1 MNPRPGANDP
11 PLDRDELMLPPA
23 DALDSR
29 QFQLAVKRLAD
40 SLNFGADKSPFLGS
54 GQEYAQSR
62 PYEPGDPIKSMDWRV
77 TARTGK
83 AFVKEY
89 EATKRMPVWLLIDTS
104 ASMAVSSAPLSKYAW
119 AVRIAGGLA
128 LSSLDRASPVG
139 VLAVGGRDLR
149 LEPSLSRDR
158 VMQWLHA
165 LRRHRVSEPTTLSR
179 RLAELA
185 PALTG
190 RSMLVVLSDLHDP
203 GAAAALKIAA
213 QRHETVVIQLTD
225 PAELPVKGA
234 GFFRVREAESGREFL
249 SQGSRTGL
257 DFDQTSAAL
266 RRAGVDHLRLRTD
279 GPVLVPLREFVKNRG
294 ASGRMVR

>member
-1 MNPRPGANDP
+1 
-11 PLDRDELMLPPA
+11 MLPPV
-23 DALDSR
+23 DPLDSR
-29 QFQLAVKRLAD
+29 QFQLAVKKLAD

-62 PYEPGDPIKSMDWRV
+62 PYEPGDPIKAMDWRV

-83 AFVKEY
+83 AYVKEY
-89 EATKRMPVWLLIDTS
+89 EAPKRMPVWLLIDTS

-139 VLAVGGRDLR
+139 VLTVGGRDLR

-165 LRRHRVSEPTTLSR
+165 LRRHRITEPTTLSR

-190 RSMLVVLSDLHDP
+190 RCMLVVLSDLHDP
-203 GAAAALKIAA
+203 GAVAALKLAA
-213 QRHETVVIQLTD
+213 QRHETIVIQLTD
-225 PAELPVKGA
+225 PAEAPVRGA
-234 GFFRVREAESGREFL
+234 GFFRVREAESGREYL
-249 SQGSRTGL
+249 SQGREGQL
-257 DFDQTSAAL
+257 DFDATAGAL
-266 RRAGVDHLRLRTD
+266 RRAGVDHLRLVTN
-279 GPVLVPLREFVKNRG
+279 GPVLAPLREFVKNRG
-294 ASGRMVR
+294 ASARTVR

>member
-1 MNPRPGANDP
+1 MNSVPGINDP
-11 PLDRDELMLPPA
+11 PLARDELMLPPA
-23 DALDSR
+23 DMLDSR

-62 PYEPGDPIKSMDWRV
+62 PYEPGDPIKAMDWRV

-104 ASMAVSSAPLSKYAW
+104 ASMAVSSVALSKYAW

-128 LSSLDRASPVG
+128 LSSLDRSSPVG
-139 VLAVGGRDLR
+139 VLAVGGRDMR

-165 LRRHRVSEPTTLSR
+165 LRRHRVTEPTTLSR

-185 PALTG
+185 PALPG

-203 GAAAALKIAA
+203 GAAAALKVAA

-225 PAELPVKGA
+225 PAEAPVKST
-234 GFFRVREAESGREFL
+234 GFFRAREAESGREFL
-249 SQGSRTGL
+249 SQGSRELL
-257 DFDQTSAAL
+257 DFDSVSGAL

>member
-1 MNPRPGANDP
+1 
-11 PLDRDELMLPPA
+11 MLPPP
-23 DALDSR
+23 DPLDSR

-40 SLNFGADKSPFLGS
+40 SLNFGADRSPFLGS
-54 GQEYAQSR
+54 GQEYVQSR

-77 TARTGK
+77 TARTGR

-104 ASMAVSSAPLSKYAW
+104 ASMAVSSTSLSKYAW

-139 VLAVGGRDLR
+139 VLTVGGRDLR
-149 LEPSLSRDR
+149 LEPSLSRDL

-165 LRRHRVSEPTTLSR
+165 LRRHRVTEPTTLSR

-185 PALTG
+185 PALPG
-190 RSMLVVLSDLHDP
+190 RAVLVVLSDLHDP

-213 QRHETVVIQLTD
+213 QRHETIVIQLTD
-225 PAELPVKGA
+225 PAELPVKGT
-234 GFFRVREAESGREFL
+234 GFFRAREAESGREFL
-249 SQGSRTGL
+249 SQGSRDWH
-257 DFDQTSAAL
+257 DFDSTAGIL
-266 RRAGVDHLRLRTD
+266 RRSGVDHLRLRTD
-279 GPVLVPLREFVKNRG
+279 GPMLVPLREFVKNRG
-294 ASGRMVR
+294 ASGRTVR